1 MYSIFWPADGT
12 PAAQIN
18 KIISHPTVPI
28 LVTAHEDKYIKM
40 FDLSTGESP
49 VLDFF
54 NDELKPWPQ
63 ANAHTL
69 CQLTLMP

>member
-1 MYSIFWPADGT
+1 M
-12 PAAQIN
+12 
-18 KIISHPTVPI
+18 PI

-49 VLDFF
+49 VWYSFHV
-54 NDELKPWPQ
+54 ELKPRLQ

>member
-1 MYSIFWPADGT
+1 M
-12 PAAQIN
+12 
-18 KIISHPTVPI
+18 PI

-49 VLDFF
+49 VWYSF
-54 NDELKPWPQ
+54 NVELKPCPQ